1 MAFNLEENGGP
12 LRKGVV
18 KQDSATGREQVRRD
32 RNVVETLV

>member
-18 KQDSATGREQVRRD
+18 KQDRATGRSKSGGIEMW
-32 RNVVETLV
+32 LKH